1 MSQSPTADRDLVAL
15 PRTAVLL
22 LWSAA
27 YLRGDL
33 GPDDAAEL
41 AYGADRS
48 RPAPG
53 GEDLFDW
60 MTSLRR
66 LPLAAPR
73 LVLPQPGRI
82 AGLVGPPP
90 AIASA
95 LQAEQAVVVTAAG
108 IADHTLVPALIPEDD
123 PHGRGA
129 RVRWERYAAPLG
141 ASLAPPASSGT
152 ARTELLTALRRA
164 ADSSID
170 LDLVP
175 DEPVELARV
184 PADWT
189 VTGLPH
195 HLAGR
200 EAHLLV
206 LAARTLL
213 LARSELAEG
222 SPQTVQLAEAQRRR
236 ELLAELQDA
245 ARQAL
250 VEAVE
255 RVIHHEAG

>member
-82 AGLVGPPP
+82 AGLVGPPRP
-90 AIASA
+90 S
-95 LQAEQAVVVTAAG
+95 
-108 IADHTLVPALIPEDD
+108 PPRCR
-123 PHGRGA
+123 PSRPS
-129 RVRWERYAAPLG
+129 WSP
-141 ASLAPPASSGT
+141 PPASPT
-152 ARTELLTALRRA
+152 T
-164 ADSSID
+164 
-170 LDLVP
+170 P
-175 DEPVELARV
+175 WCP
-184 PADWT
+184 P
-189 VTGLPH
+189 
-195 HLAGR
+195 
-200 EAHLLV
+200 
-206 LAARTLL
+206 
-213 LARSELAEG
+213 
-222 SPQTVQLAEAQRRR
+222 
-236 ELLAELQDA
+236 
-245 ARQAL
+245 
-250 VEAVE
+250 
-255 RVIHHEAG
+255 

>member
-90 AIASA
+90 AIAAA

-129 RVRWERYAAPLG
+129 RVRWSATPPRSAPP
-141 ASLAPPASSGT
+141 SRPRHPPAPPAPSCSPRCV
-152 ARTELLTALRRA
+152 APRTPASTWTWCRTSRWSWPGCPPTGRSPACPATWPDGRR
-164 ADSSID
+164 ICWCW
-170 LDLVP
+170 P
-175 DEPVELARV
+175 
-184 PADWT
+184 PA
-189 VTGLPH
+189 PCC
-195 HLAGR
+195 
-200 EAHLLV
+200 
-206 LAARTLL
+206 
-213 LARSELAEG
+213 
-222 SPQTVQLAEAQRRR
+222 
-236 ELLAELQDA
+236 
-245 ARQAL
+245 
-250 VEAVE
+250 
-255 RVIHHEAG
+255 